1 MEKICA
7 YCKFLFTA
15 ARKDALYCS
24 PSCRQM
30 AYINRNMANSL
41 KGYAYRLQDQN
52 VNYAD
57 LKLSIDGFE
66 KKEAST
72 DGSTEHP
79 ELSIDTSN
87 KNVKASIDTLEKNTK
102 PPIDV
107 FKEKQE
113 TSIDSLIDKA
123 QSVTPKPE
131 KQTAETPNLDEEKVL
146 EQPYVMTSSK
156 FLQALVNLISERN
169 NMPKLMRCMNYR
181 CRTSCQSIGKRLKCL
196 TECLLL
202 FSETKYTELEDLK
215 EVCNAFTLT
224 IGSEYFQA
232 LPILFPYTDYMVDLR
247 DKLKHLIIDN
257 RHFEKIIFRLSTEHK
272 LALIA
277 TRYELSHF
285 CSKKKFSELDFSE

>member
-52 VNYAD
+52 QNVNYAD
-57 LKLSIDGFE
+57 LKLSIDALEE
-66 KKEAST
+66 K
-72 DGSTEHP
+72 D
-79 ELSIDTSN
+79 LSIDISN
-87 KNVKASIDTLEKNTK
+87 KNAKASIDTLEKNTK

-107 FKEKQE
+107 FKEKQD
-113 TSIDSLIDKA
+113 TSIDSSIDKA
-123 QSVTPKPE
+123 QRVTPE
-131 KQTAETPNLDEEKVL
+131 TEEQTAETPNLDEEKVL
-146 EQPYVMTSSK
+146 EQPYVMTCSK
-156 FLQALVNLISERN
+156 YLQALVNLISERN

-181 CRTSCQSIGKRLKCL
+181 CRTSCHSIGKRLKCL

-202 FSETKYTELEDLK
+202 FSEMKYTELEDLK
-215 EVCNAFTLT
+215 EVCNALTLT

-232 LPILFPYTDYMVDLR
+232 LPILFPYTDYMVELR
-247 DKLKHLIIDN
+247 DKLKHLIIEN
-257 RHFEKIIFRLSTEHK
+257 RHFEKIMFRLSTEHK
-272 LALIA
+272 LAIIA